1 MGSECYSFMFDKQD
15 NRSQVK
21 RMTGK
26 QNKRD
31 KVSWQRKVHMNRRYY
46 EKSYT
51 RVKIRQEEKMLLRLD
66 LVEE

>member
-1 MGSECYSFMFDKQD
+1 MFDKQD
-15 NRSQVK
+15 NRAVSK
-21 RMTGK
+21 RMIGK

-51 RVKIRQEEKMLLRLD
+51 RVKIRQNENMLLRLD
-66 LVEE
+66 VLEE